1 MKYNIS
7 GDNLQFVNIEFNPG
21 EVIYSEA
28 GSMVYMSGN
37 VRMEAKASGGILKG
51 LKRAVSGESFF
62 VTNFHAEG
70 GTGLIGFAGEVPG
83 KIMALDLRGGKHW
96 ILQKSSFL
104 CAEQAVDLDIAFQRK
119 FGATLF
125 GGEGLILQ
133 SVRGEGTAFISGCG
147 DFIEYNLMPGQT
159 MKVSTA
165 HVVAWENSVT
175 YDIQSV
181 GGVKTALFG
190 GEGLFVTLLRGP
202 GKVVLQS
209 MTMSKL
215 ANAMVPYLPRQGDS
229 GGIRIGI

>member
-1 MKYNIS
+1 LKYNIS

-21 EVIYSEA
+21 EVLFSEA

-37 VRMEAKASGGILKG
+37 VRMEAVASGGILKG
-51 LKRAVSGESFF
+51 LKRKMMGETFF

-70 GTGLIGFAGEVPG
+70 GQGLVGFAGEVPG
-83 KIMALDLRGGKHW
+83 KIMALDLRGGKQW
-96 ILQKSSFL
+96 MLQKTAFL
-104 CAEQAVDLDIAFQRK
+104 CAEQAVDLDIAFQKK
-119 FGATLF
+119 FGAALF

-133 SVRGEGTAFISGCG
+133 RVQGEGTVFIAGCG
-147 DFIEYNLMPGQT
+147 DFVEYNLMPGQM
-159 MKVSTA
+159 MKISTA
-165 HVVAWENSVT
+165 HVVAWENSVS
-175 YDIQSV
+175 YDIQSM
-181 GGVKTALFG
+181 GIKTALFG
-190 GEGLFVTLLRGP
+190 GEGLFVTTMRGP